1 MATPETSDG
10 PNGGPRTRAVDIAL
24 LAMNPD
30 RSQSIPAFQQ
40 LKFHVI
46 HAISTARLRPGDV
59 MPSVREAADALG
71 VSPATIQRA
80 YGELKREGYLASSA
94 GRHTYVADIDVESSP
109 TVGRESALRDLLMP
123 AYVSARALG
132 FSVDEIVSALQGMSS
147 DSDTLTDDP
156 TVLFV
161 GPIQVA
167 VDKYTRILSE
177 HLGPMGT
184 RVSGATL
191 EEFLAAPN
199 IVLGRLGRVATIVT
213 VVSTLSAVRSAG
225 DAAGVPTCSLLV
237 DLTEQTKRTL
247 AELPFDA
254 RIAVISEAHYLS
266 NTVSTIRQMCGDG
279 VEIIAIDEGGPD
291 AEAALSGCDIYFHT
305 LSTQALAA
313 ELVPTGARAEEF
325 AYTAL
330 QASLDHIAEITRTSR
345 RSLVGHDD
353 TGGQV
358 SNG

>member
-1 MATPETSDG
+1 MATPDSNDG
-10 PNGGPRTRAVDIAL
+10 ATGDPRARTVDIAL

-80 YGELKREGYLASSA
+80 YGELKREGYLSSSA
-94 GRHTYVADIDVESSP
+94 GRHTFVADIDVESSS
-109 TVGRESALRDLLMP
+109 TVGRDSALHDLLMP

-132 FSVDEIVSALQGMSS
+132 FSDSEIVTALSALTSTAES
-147 DSDTLTDDP
+147 PVDDP
-156 TVLFV
+156 VVLFV

-167 VDKYTRILSE
+167 VDKYTRILSD
-177 HLGPMGT
+177 HLGATGT
-184 RVSGATL
+184 KVAGATL
-191 EEFLAAPN
+191 EQFLAAPED
-199 IVLGRLGRVATIVT
+199 VLGELGRVATIVT
-213 VVSTLSAVRSAG
+213 VVSSLSAVREAA
-225 DAAGVPTCSLLV
+225 DPAGVPTCSLLV

-279 VEIIAIDEGGPD
+279 VEIVAIDEGGPE
-291 AEAALSGCDIYFHT
+291 AEAALAGCDIYFHT
-305 LSTQALAA
+305 LSTKALAA
-313 ELVPTGARAEEF
+313 ELVPPDGRAEEF
-325 AYTAL
+325 SYTAL
-330 QASLDHIAEITRTSR
+330 KASLDHIDEIARASR
-345 RSLVGHDD
+345 RPRVRDD
-353 TGGQV
+353 AAGPV
-358 SNG
+358 SDD